1 MSIALYM
8 DEHIHLAIT
17 VGLQFRDVDVLTVQ
31 DDGRT
36 GMPDPIIL
44 DRAAELQRVVFT
56 QDEDFLAI
64 ANRRQ
69 QEEVNF
75 AGVIYAQQ
83 KSVTVGDCI
92 RDLEIIAK
100 VNEPEDLVN
109 CVQYLPL

>member
-36 GMPDPIIL
+36 GMPDTIIL

-69 QEEVNF
+69 QEGINLKPEIARSPV
-75 AGVIYAQQ
+75 
-83 KSVTVGDCI
+83 
-92 RDLEIIAK
+92 RDIISSISLAIFR
-100 VNEPEDLVN
+100 PG
-109 CVQYLPL
+109 QTY